1 MLIFSDI
8 VKFMKEGK
16 VALDRK
22 TNDII
27 TEKSIE
33 EIFGVIPKIIKSHNK
48 KIIYYYWIKD
58 LKSPNEYH
66 GDKDKKNND

>member
-1 MLIFSDI
+1 MNLSI
-8 VKFMKEGK
+8 VFLR
-16 VALDRK
+16 ALGVK

-27 TEKSIE
+27 TEKSIG
-33 EIFGVIPKIIKSHNK
+33 EIFGVIPKISKAHNK
-48 KIIYYYWIKD
+48 RIIYGYCIKD